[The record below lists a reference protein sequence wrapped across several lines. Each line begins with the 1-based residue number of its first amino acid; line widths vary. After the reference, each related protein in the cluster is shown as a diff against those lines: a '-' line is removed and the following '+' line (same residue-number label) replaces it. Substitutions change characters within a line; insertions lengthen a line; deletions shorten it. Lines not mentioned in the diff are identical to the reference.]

1 MSLGARKRKVSDAHA
16 LQREIEAGWKIHQVF
31 QDWIARFDSKAAAI
45 VTLDSAAL
53 AAVWVLSG
61 PGRTFGA
68 LDGTNAQNPF
78 AVGLVSLAAGAIC
91 AASVVLP
98 RVHGGGLS
106 QPTRLLYFGSVR
118 HLDGSSVADA
128 LSDADLKTELGHA
141 ISALAK
147 IAWRK
152 QALVTASLWA
162 TIAGVVML
170 CIAAA
175 MVYSTN

>member
-1 MSLGARKRKVSDAHA
+1 MIYGARKRKIAEAQA
-16 LQREIEAGWKIHQVF
+16 LQREIDAGWRIHQIF

-45 VTLDSAAL
+45 VALNSAAL
-53 AAVWVLSG
+53 AALWVLSG

-68 LDGTNAQNPF
+68 LDGTKAQNPF
-78 AVGLVSLAAGAIC
+78 VVGMVLLAASAIC

-98 RVHGGGLS
+98 RVHGGSLS

-118 HLDGSSVADA
+118 HLDGSSAADA
-128 LSDADLKTELGHA
+128 LGDVDLKAELGHA

-162 TIAGVVML
+162 TFAGVLML

-175 MVYSTN
+175 LVHSN